1 MTPALDG
8 NDAYHNFM
16 EEEMPEKKVARE
28 DPVTR
33 KKRLLMYGLVVVVAV
48 AFALSL
54 IISWIVLMPFGNYL
68 GNVILYTVL
77 STLGAA
83 ILCVIVWF
91 IYTKLILKE

>member
-1 MTPALDG
+1 
-8 NDAYHNFM
+8 
-16 EEEMPEKKVARE
+16 MPEKKVARE
-28 DPVTR
+28 DPVMR